1 MAEIKEQKPQGMM
14 SQQENSEDGS
24 FIDNILPETEAG
36 KKALRSAIKDAAI
49 TFSTAFGSTANQI
62 GAMQAQ
68 KEIEDERYNAAVEIA
83 NQEIAVVGA
92 ENKKRA
98 KELKEINKRKKLAQN
113 NANTFFSNPM
123 YKTAKNKI
131 LASGKITLEE
141 FNALEEDPDLQAS
154 LGRKF
159 GELTRSMD
167 LPSAAATLINGMY
180 EAKDDPKVKLFAKFK
195 VPFMKEVKPTLD
207 QQTEQALS
215 KPKSLFENIDANRPE
230 NLPRQISSK
239 VTLDPDY
246 KESAMTETGKTF
258 PVLDGSGAF
267 RLERSVNNLI
277 AANKGLVISYPDGD
291 RSTRAVLS
299 AEGGTGKENDIK
311 TGTKAMELARSM
323 INSGYSETD
332 TDILYR
338 DLSLILE
345 NAAPR
350 NKESD
355 TEQKDF
361 EKRVDQIKL
370 ELSRIDNRFER
381 REKIEQLKKGEGLP
395 EKTDPVVNND
405 TIISSAL
412 NAKLRDS
419 TGSAGTYLIKEHES
433 NPNIKKVEDDTY
445 NITVK
450 KDTDQYPAGTVLS
463 VKVNMGKVTSITD
476 TGQKTDVVPS
486 TYEEWKALPEETTEQ
501 KQAKRKFMNTIPEVR
516 ARVIEENKK
525 KKDQQ

>member
-1 MAEIKEQKPQGMM
+1 MAEIKEKKGMM

-24 FIDNILPETEAG
+24 FIDNILPETDAG

-62 GAMQAQ
+62 GAMQEQ
-68 KEIEDERYNAAVEIA
+68 EKLEDERYNAAVEIA

-207 QQTEQALS
+207 QQTEQALGQ
-215 KPKSLFENIDANRPE
+215 PKSLFENIDANRPE

-239 VTLDPDY
+239 VKLSPDY
-246 KESAMTETGKTF
+246 KESKMTETGKTF

-267 RLERSVNNLI
+267 RLERAVQGLI
-277 AANKGLVISYPDGD
+277 AANSGLKLVYPEGDFSTTAKIS
-291 RSTRAVLS
+291 S
-299 AEGGTGKENDIK
+299 EGTTGSKNDISF
-311 TGTKAMELARSM
+311 GTKAMELARSM

-332 TDILYR
+332 VDILYR
-338 DLSLILE
+338 DITLILE
-345 NAAPR
+345 KAAPK

-370 ELSRIDNRFER
+370 ELSKIDNRFER

-395 EKTDPVVNND
+395 KKTVPVVNNN
-405 TIISSAL
+405 TIVRTAIGATSE
-412 NAKLRDS
+412 DPV
-419 TGSAGTYLIKEHES
+419 GSYLYKTHNS
-433 NPNIKKVEDDTY
+433 NPNIKQIDDTNY
-445 NITVK
+445 SITVT
-450 KDTDQYPAGTVLS
+450 KDIGNYPAGTVLN
-463 VKVNMGKVTSITD
+463 VKVKDGEVLNVTD
-476 TGQKTDVVPS
+476 TGQKADVVPEAPK

-501 KQAKRKFMNTIPEVR
+501 KQAKQRFTRIPAIRER
-516 ARVIEENKK
+516 IQEENRKK
-525 KKDQQ
+525 RDQQ

>member
-1 MAEIKEQKPQGMM
+1 MAEIKEQKGMM

-62 GAMQAQ
+62 GAMQEQEKLA
-68 KEIEDERYNAAVEIA
+68 DERYNAAVEIA
-83 NQEIAVVGA
+83 NQEIAVIGA

-131 LASGKITLEE
+131 LASGKMTLEE

-167 LPSAAATLINGMY
+167 LPSAAATLVNGMY

-207 QQTEQALS
+207 QQTEQALGQ
-215 KPKSLFENIDANRPE
+215 PKSLFENIDANRPE
-230 NLPRQISSK
+230 NLPRQVASK

-246 KESAMTETGKTF
+246 KESAMTETSKTF

-267 RLERSVNNLI
+267 RLERGVNNLI
-277 AANKGLVISYPDGD
+277 AANAGLVLSYPDGD
-291 RSTRAVLS
+291 RSTRAVLK
-299 AEGGTGKENDIK
+299 AQPGTKRDNDIK

-323 INSGYSETD
+323 INSGYSEAD

-345 NAAPR
+345 NAAPK

-381 REKIEQLKKGEGLP
+381 RERIEQLKKGEEINRPLTGGGTGKE
-395 EKTDPVVNND
+395 EKPVSNNLS
-405 TIISSAL
+405 ILSSAL
-412 NAKLRDS
+412 GTELRTV
-419 TGSAGTYLIKEHES
+419 TGDAGSYLLRSHETD
-433 NPNIKKVEDDTY
+433 PNIQQVDKDTY
-445 NITVK
+445 NITVIE
-450 KDTDQYPAGTVLS
+450 DTDQYKAGTVLS
-463 VKVNMGKVTSITD
+463 VKLEFGDAIAITD
-476 TGQKTDVVPS
+476 TGKKETIKLKAEGRGGVSGRIRQRQLKQPKV
-486 TYEEWKALPEETTEQ
+486 EEEKPFV
-501 KQAKRKFMNTIPEVR
+501 KRNR
-516 ARVIEENKK
+516 RNRR
-525 KKDQQ
+525 

>member
-1 MAEIKEQKPQGMM
+1 MAEIKEKKGMM

-62 GAMQAQ
+62 GAMQEQ
-68 KEIEDERYNAAVEIA
+68 EKIEDEKYNAAVEIA
-83 NQEIAVVGA
+83 NQEIAVIGA

-131 LASGKITLEE
+131 IASGKMTLEE

-180 EAKDDPKVKLFAKFK
+180 NAADDPKVKLFAKFK
-195 VPFMKEVKPTLD
+195 VPFMKEVKPTLN

-215 KPKSLFENIDANRPE
+215 EPKSLFENIDANRPE

-246 KESAMTETGKTF
+246 KESKMTETGKTF

-267 RLERSVNNLI
+267 RLERGVNNLI
-277 AANKGLVISYPDGD
+277 AANAGLVLSYPDGD
-291 RSTRAVLS
+291 RSTRAVLK
-299 AEGGTGKENDIK
+299 AEPGTKRENDIK

-345 NAAPR
+345 KAAPK

-381 REKIEQLKKGEGLP
+381 RERIEQLKKGEEINKLP
-395 EKTDPVVNND
+395 TGGGTDKEEKPVSNNLS
-405 TIISSAL
+405 ILSSAL
-412 NAKLRDS
+412 GTKLRTV
-419 TGSAGTYLIKEHES
+419 TGDAGSYLLRSHETD
-433 NPNIKKVEDDTY
+433 PNIQQVDKNNY
-445 NITVK
+445 NITVIE
-450 KDTDQYPAGTVLS
+450 DTDQYKAGTVLA
-463 VKVNMGKVTSITD
+463 VELEFGDAIAITD
-476 TGQKTDVVPS
+476 TGKKETIKLKAEGRGGVSGRIRQRQLKQPKV
-486 TYEEWKALPEETTEQ
+486 EEEKPFV
-501 KQAKRKFMNTIPEVR
+501 KRNR
-516 ARVIEENKK
+516 RNRR
-525 KKDQQ
+525 

>member
-1 MAEIKEQKPQGMM
+1 MAEIKEKKGMM

-68 KEIEDERYNAAVEIA
+68 KEIEDEKYNAAVEIA
-83 NQEIAVVGA
+83 NQEIAVIGA

-131 LASGKITLEE
+131 IASGKMTLEE

-180 EAKDDPKVKLFAKFK
+180 NAADDPKVKLFAKFK

-207 QQTEQALS
+207 QQTEQALGQ
-215 KPKSLFENIDANRPE
+215 PKSLFENIDANRPE
-230 NLPRQISSK
+230 NLPRQVASK

-246 KESAMTETGKTF
+246 KESAMIETGKTF

-267 RLERSVNNLI
+267 RLERAVQGLI
-277 AANKGLVISYPDGD
+277 ASNRGLKLVYPEGDFSTTAKIS
-291 RSTRAVLS
+291 S
-299 AEGGTGKENDIK
+299 EGTTGSKNDISF
-311 TGTKAMELARSM
+311 GTKAIELARSM

-332 TDILYR
+332 ADILYR
-338 DLSLILE
+338 DVTLILQ

-350 NKESD
+350 NEESD

-370 ELSRIDNRFER
+370 ELSKIDNRFER
-381 REKIEQLKKGEGLP
+381 KEKIEQLKKGEGLP
-395 EKTDPVVNND
+395 EKTDPVVTTETLALSLLGVSSD
-405 TIISSAL
+405 TEAPE
-412 NAKLRDS
+412 
-419 TGSAGTYLIKEHES
+419 YLINTYNS
-433 NPNIKKVEDDTY
+433 DPNIKRVEDNIY
-445 NITVK
+445 NVTVK
-450 KDTDQYPAGTVLS
+450 KDTGKYLAGTVVS
-463 VKVNMGKVTSITD
+463 IKVESGKVTSITD
-476 TGQKTDVVPS
+476 TGQKADVVPS
-486 TYEEWKALPEETTEQ
+486 TYEEWKALPEETPQQQ
-501 KQAKRKFMNTIPEVR
+501 KAKQRFTRIPAIRKRIQ
-516 ARVIEENKK
+516 EENRKK
-525 KKDQQ
+525 QEENRKKRD

>member
-14 SQQENSEDGS
+14 SKQEGSEDSS

-62 GAMQAQ
+62 GAMQEQ
-68 KEIEDERYNAAVEIA
+68 KELEDERYNAAVEIA

-123 YKTAKNKI
+123 YKIAKNKI

-167 LPSAAATLINGMY
+167 LPSAAATLVNGMY

-207 QQTEQALS
+207 QQTEQALGQ
-215 KPKSLFENIDANRPE
+215 PKSLFENIDANRPE
-230 NLPRQISSK
+230 NLPRQIASK

-267 RLERSVNNLI
+267 RLERGVNNLI
-277 AANKGLVISYPDGD
+277 AANAGLVISDPDGD
-291 RSTRAVLS
+291 RSTRAVLK
-299 AEGGTGKENDIK
+299 AEGGTGKDNDIK
-311 TGTKAMELARSM
+311 TGTKAMELVRSM

-350 NKESD
+350 NKESI

-381 REKIEQLKKGEGLP
+381 RERIEQLKKGEGLP
-395 EKTDPVVNND
+395 KKREPVVNND
-405 TIISSAL
+405 TIVRTAIGATSE
-412 NAKLRDS
+412 DPV
-419 TGSAGTYLIKEHES
+419 GSYLYKTHNS
-433 NPNIKKVEDDTY
+433 NPNIKQIDDTNY
-445 NITVK
+445 SITVT
-450 KDTDQYPAGTVLS
+450 KDTSNYPVGTVLN
-463 VKVNMGKVTSITD
+463 VKVKDGEVVSIVD
-476 TGQKTDVVPS
+476 TKQKTDAIPT

-501 KQAKRKFMNTIPEVR
+501 KQAKQKFTRIPAIR
-516 ARVIEENKK
+516 QRIQEENRKK
-525 KKDQQ
+525 RDQQ